1 MLLLV
6 YECKQG
12 GDKMEYNNINLTDAE
27 WNIMECL
34 WENPPKTGRETID
47 YMKEAMGWNRSTTL
61 TLLRRLEEKSALYS
75 ETLNDVKVYYPA
87 ISREQAALKET
98 NNFLGKVYNG
108 SLSMMLSTFTQKQNL
123 SKNEIQELYDIL
135 KEMEANADD

>member
-1 MLLLV
+1 M
-6 YECKQG
+6 
-12 GDKMEYNNINLTDAE
+12 MEQNNINLTDAE

-34 WENPPKTGRETID
+34 WENSPKTGRETID
-47 YMKEAMGWNRSTTL
+47 YMKGTMGWNRSTTL
-61 TLLRRLEEKSALYS
+61 TLLRRLEEKNAIYS
-75 ETLNDVKVYYPA
+75 ETVNEVKVYYPS

-98 NNFLGKVYNG
+98 KSFLGKVYNG

-135 KEMEANADD
+135 KEMEENADD